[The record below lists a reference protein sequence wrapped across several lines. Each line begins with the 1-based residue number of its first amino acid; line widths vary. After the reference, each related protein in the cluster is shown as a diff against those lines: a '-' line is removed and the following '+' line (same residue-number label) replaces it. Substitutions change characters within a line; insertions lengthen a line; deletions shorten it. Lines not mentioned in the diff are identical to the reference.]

1 VSAPEGSAIDNRR
14 ARGAAMTSGSEQVPR
29 AARVR
34 INEEFAPV
42 EAFIN
47 EYVSD
52 ISDTGVFVRSKDP
65 LPVGTR
71 VNLKFSLILDELH
84 VVEAAGEVMRTS
96 AAPRGMG
103 VAFRALGPGAAQ
115 LIGRAIRQRRP
126 RSARVT

>member
-1 VSAPEGSAIDNRR
+1 MNAPG
-14 ARGAAMTSGSEQVPR
+14 QVPR

-34 INEEFAPV
+34 VNEEFAPV

-96 AAPRGMG
+96 LAPRGMG
-103 VAFRALGPGAAQ
+103 VAFRALGPEAKA
-115 LIGRAIRQRRP
+115 LIGRALKQRR
-126 RSARVT
+126 ARDAARGTQ

>member
-1 VSAPEGSAIDNRR
+1 MR
-14 ARGAAMTSGSEQVPR
+14 AQPAGHIPR

-47 EYVSD
+47 EYVADLS
-52 ISDTGVFVRSKDP
+52 STGVFIKSKDP

-84 VVEAAGEVMRTS
+84 VVEAAGEVVRRS
-96 AAPRGMG
+96 AQPLGMG
-103 VAFRALGPGAAQ
+103 VAFRAVGPEAQ
-115 LIGRAIRQRRP
+115 KIIGRAIKERR
-126 RSARVT
+126 ARPKE